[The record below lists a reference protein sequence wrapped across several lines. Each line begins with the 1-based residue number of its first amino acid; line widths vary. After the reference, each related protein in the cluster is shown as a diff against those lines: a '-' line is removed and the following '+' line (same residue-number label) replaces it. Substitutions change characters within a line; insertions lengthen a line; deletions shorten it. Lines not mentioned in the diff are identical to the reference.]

1 MAQLHVELIFQ
12 YIFEG
17 ANLVLRR
24 GKFFFFNSWRKFNS
38 SAKHQPQLIATYL
51 AKKKRGGANTVQA
64 RKIEWASFW
73 ATPNATK
80 PPIKRLP

>member
-1 MAQLHVELIFQ
+1 MNYQLNHLLIISLKLTQMAQLHVELIFQ

-38 SAKHQPQLIATYL
+38 SAKHQPKLIATYL
-51 AKKKRGGANTVQA
+51 AKKKRGGGEHSTSA
-64 RKIEWASFW
+64 
-73 ATPNATK
+73 
-80 PPIKRLP
+80 